1 MEIINKK
8 LSELKPYEKN
18 PRKNDNAVD
27 YVAKSIEEFGFKV
40 PIVIDKDN
48 VIIAGHTRY
57 QASEKLGLNEVPC
70 VIADDLTDEQVKA
83 FRLADNKV
91 SEMSEWD
98 YDLLDIELDDIVG
111 IDMEDFG
118 FLDFNSFEDEE
129 KEKKSKYTQ
138 KVDIPQYE
146 VQGDNPFID
155 ELIDKEKVK
164 YFIEEIE
171 SANISDEQK
180 EFLKIAATR
189 HFSFNYSKIAEYY
202 AHQDKEMQE
211 LMEHSALVLIDID
224 NAIANGYVKLSQDIE
239 DMINNEE

>member
-57 QASEKLGLNEVPC
+57 KASEKLGLNEVPC